1 METIEEIFARTPTD
15 FMSTIEKIVE
25 ENEMTYIDAVIYY
38 CEINGIEL
46 ETAASLIK
54 SSAKM
59 KARIQNEAEENN
71 LLPKTSRLPI

>member
-25 ENEMTYIDAVIYY
+25 ENEMTYIEAVIYY
-38 CEINGIEL
+38 CEINSIEL

-59 KARIQNEAEENN
+59 KAKIQNEAEENN

>member
-38 CEINGIEL
+38 CEVNGIEL

>member
-25 ENEMTYIDAVIYY
+25 ENEMTYIEAVIYY

-59 KARIQNEAEENN
+59 KAKIQNEAEENN

>member
-15 FMSTIEKIVE
+15 FMATIENIVE
-25 ENEMTYIDAVIYY
+25 ENEMSYIDAVIYY

-59 KARIQNEAEENN
+59 KAKIQNEAEENN